1 MNEPELAP
9 PPAAA
14 TTNPIDADI
23 ASIEDEGARHR
34 IAAAFERLR
43 DQAEYGLVFEKHRP
57 ESVVLHG
64 HSIVEDG
71 YSTLRNTP
79 SPRHSFRV
87 LGIDADTARLVPVDE
102 QFRPSGDETEAPLVD
117 LVPIV
122 KFGTPIFPGLMPT
135 GEVLRGGDK
144 PFHTVINGENF
155 HALETLLYAYE
166 GQVDCIYLDPPYNTG
181 AKDWKYNNDYVEGD
195 DRYRHSKWLS
205 FIDKR
210 LRLAKRLLNPDCST
224 LIITIDEKEYLRLG
238 LVIEDVFKGE
248 RIQMVSTLIN
258 PASVARAG
266 GFGRSD
272 EYIFFVMVGGSAP
285 QRVPLSREWVSA
297 KGRTHTGSVRW
308 DLLRRSGPGASRKDS
323 PGCFYPIYVDPD
335 GSRLAGVG
343 ESLPVG
349 TSNPEQIEGLVAVL
363 PIRKD
368 GSEGRWQ
375 WTPTTIRSRIDQ
387 GRVRITGSAKK
398 GFVVSI
404 LKDGEY
410 AKVLNGE
417 FAVIGSA
424 ADGSILVADGDA
436 ETVLAVPSSQWRISS
451 HDATQYGSRL
461 LGESFLP
468 GRKFPFPKSLYAVE
482 DALRF
487 FVSGKSDALV
497 IDFFAGSGTT
507 AHAVMRLNK
516 QDEGRRRSIMVT
528 NNEVSAE
535 EQKALRSKGFFPGD
549 TDWEQLGICEHIT
562 KPRIAAAISGLTP
575 DHEPVKGDYKFTD
588 EFPMADGFEENARFF
603 DLVYL
608 DPDVVEAK
616 EAFGQIAHLLWL
628 MAGAEGSVIQKEH
641 RSGWSVPNDAVYG
654 ILFRNKGRA
663 GMADELKRR
672 ETAGR
677 VLRHIFI
684 VADSADEFIRSA
696 EELGIDP
703 ERSTRLYRDYLKNF
717 RTNVTDTQGAA
728 Q

>member
-1 MNEPELAP
+1 MTEPTS
-9 PPAAA
+9 PAATA
-14 TTNPIDADI
+14 NPIDADI
-23 ASIEDEGARHR
+23 ASIEDEGARRR
-34 IAAAFERLR
+34 ITAAFERLR

-71 YSTLRNTP
+71 YATLRGDP

-87 LGIDADTARLVPVDE
+87 LGVDGDSARLMPVDE
-102 QFRPSGDETEAPLVD
+102 KFRPNGDTTIALSTD
-117 LVPIV
+117 LAPIV
-122 KFGTPIFPGLMPT
+122 KFGTPIFPGLVPT

-144 PFHTVINGENF
+144 PFHVVINGENF

-166 GQVDCIYLDPPYNTG
+166 GQVDCIYIDPPYNTG

-195 DRYRHSKWLS
+195 DRYQHSKWLS

-210 LRLAKRLLNPDCST
+210 LRLAKRLLNPNCST
-224 LIITIDEKEYLRLG
+224 LIVTIDEKEYLRLG
-238 LVIEDVFKGE
+238 LVIEDVFRGT

-285 QRVPLSREWVSA
+285 QRVPLPREWVSA

-335 GSRLAGVG
+335 GPRVAQVG
-343 ESLPVG
+343 EPLPPG
-349 TSNPEQIEGLVAVL
+349 LSDPDQIEGLVPVL

-375 WTPTTIRSRIDQ
+375 WTPTTLRSRLGQ
-387 GRVRITGSAKK
+387 GRVRITGSDKK
-398 GFVVSI
+398 GFVISI
-404 LKDGEY
+404 LKNGEY
-410 AKVLNGE
+410 AKIMNGE
-417 FAVIGSA
+417 FDVIGSA
-424 ADGSILVADGDA
+424 ADGSILVADGDT
-436 ETVLAVPSSQWRISS
+436 ETVLAVPNNQWRISS

-461 LGESFLP
+461 LSDSFLP

-487 FVSGKSDALV
+487 FVANKPEALI

-516 QDEGRRRSIMVT
+516 QDDGQRRSIMVT

-535 EQKALRSKGFFPGD
+535 EQKALRLKGFYPGD
-549 TDWEQLGICEHIT
+549 PDWEQLGICEYIT
-562 KPRIAAAISGLTP
+562 KPRIAAAITGITP
-575 DHEPVKGDYKFTD
+575 DGGPIKGDYKFTD
-588 EFPMADGFEENARFF
+588 KFPMADGFEENARFF

-608 DPDVVEAK
+608 DSDVVEAK
-616 EAFGQIAHLLWL
+616 AAFEQISYLLWL
-628 MAGAEGSVIQKEH
+628 MAGAQGAVIENEP
-641 RSGWSVPNDAVYG
+641 RSGWSAPNDAVYG

-663 GMADELKRR
+663 AMAEAIKAR

-677 VLRHIFI
+677 PLRRIFI

-703 ERSTRLYRDYLKNF
+703 EHTTRLYRDYLKNF
-717 RTNVTDTQGAA
+717 RTNVTDTQGVVD
-728 Q
+728 